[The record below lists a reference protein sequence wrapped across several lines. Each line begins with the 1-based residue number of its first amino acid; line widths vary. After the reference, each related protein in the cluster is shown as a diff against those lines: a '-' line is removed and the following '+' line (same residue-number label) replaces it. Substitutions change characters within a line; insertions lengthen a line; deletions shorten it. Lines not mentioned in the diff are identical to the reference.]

1 MEIEEI
7 QSLKAEL
14 KAKMKLGDYVTLAEM
29 LGVAQNTAAMR
40 YRRDNEEAVLAMK
53 EIIDSRENLIKKY
66 KKEDN
71 GDQ

>member
-14 KAKMKLGDYVTLAEM
+14 KPKMKLGDYVTLAEM

-53 EIIDSRENLIKKY
+53 QIIESRESLINKFKQDHD
-66 KKEDN
+66 E
-71 GDQ
+71 